1 MPTYLVDF
9 ELSLYHTERIE
20 AASADVARDLGQE
33 LLDSDGFWEH
43 LLECYDDPLQTD
55 WLPENVTVS
64 VYGKADDSEPPDQ
77 PNCSIISSGTPA
89 P

>member
-20 AASADVARDLGQE
+20 AASADEARALGYEQ
-33 LLDSDGFWEH
+33 LASNGFWEH
-43 LLECYDDPLQTD
+43 LLECYDDPLRTD

-64 VYGKADDSEPPDQ
+64 VYGDVNEPGP
-77 PNCSIISSGTPA
+77 S
-89 P
+89 

>member
-55 WLPENVTVS
+55 V
-64 VYGKADDSEPPDQ
+64 
-77 PNCSIISSGTPA
+77 
-89 P
+89 

>member
-1 MPTYLVDF
+1 MPAYLVDF

-20 AASADVARDLGQE
+20 AASADEARAKCDE
-33 LLDSDGFWEH
+33 LLASDSFWVH

-64 VYGKADDSEPPDQ
+64 VYGEAGDSDL
-77 PNCSIISSGTPA
+77 S
-89 P
+89 